1 MQAYA
6 ESNIGLVREENQ
18 DVYRLVK
25 VDSRTALFLVCDGMG
40 GASGGK
46 EAATVA
52 ADTFAAAFCES
63 FSTVVGEQRPTPFA
77 VQRVFSGAVYR
88 ANLAVFERAVAE
100 PSLSGMGT
108 TLSAACISGNM
119 LFIANIGDS
128 RVYLIR
134 DGGARQ
140 LTRDDSLVQQLV
152 DEGELST
159 GAARDSEYKHLL
171 TRALGLN
178 PYVEF
183 SFLHETLR
191 SADRVLLCS
200 DGLSAYHT
208 EQSIASLART
218 GNELRTAVHTLVS
231 DACLAGG
238 RDNITCV
245 LVEV

>member
-52 ADTFAAAFCES
+52 ADTFADS
-63 FSTVVGEQRPTPFA
+63 FRENFATVVGEQRPTPFA
-77 VQRVFSGAVYR
+77 VQRVFTHAVYR
-88 ANLAVFERAVAE
+88 ANQAVFERAVENPA
-100 PSLSGMGT
+100 LSGMGT

-119 LFIANIGDS
+119 LFVANIGDS

-134 DGGARQ
+134 DLSARQ

-152 DEGELST
+152 DDGELT
-159 GAARDSEYKHLL
+159 PGAARSCEYKHLL
-171 TRALGLN
+171 TRALGPN

-183 SFLHETLR
+183 SFLHESLR
-191 SADRVLLCS
+191 SGDRVLLCS

-208 EQSIASLART
+208 EQSIASLAGPSRD
-218 GNELRTAVHTLVS
+218 LRGATHALIA
-231 DACLAGG
+231 DACRGGG

-245 LVEV
+245 LVEI